1 MSENLVF
8 PRHVHSTIPDGIA
21 NEIQRQIAAGTLKDG
36 DRLPSV
42 ETLAADFGVS
52 RTSIREAL
60 RGLAALGIVTIQHGR
75 GSFVCADIA
84 KIDGYKAWIHE
95 QQYALQELCEFRAA
109 VETTAARLAAVKA
122 TDHDVASIAAALDH
136 MREAVGNIHQVVVWD
151 TEFHAAIIR
160 CSHNRLIDQAISLNT
175 DYLTQAR
182 YRMHSVPGEVE
193 HALAAH
199 AQILSAIAEKQ
210 PDAAAFAMREHLRA
224 VERDLGID
232 VP

>member
-1 MSENLVF
+1 MPENLVF
-8 PRHVHSTIPDGIA
+8 PRHVHATIPDGIA
-21 NEIQRQIAAGTLKDG
+21 LEIQRKIAAGILKDG

-42 ETLAADFGVS
+42 ETLAVDFGVS

-60 RGLAALGIVTIQHGR
+60 KGLAALGIVNIQHGR

-84 KIDGYKAWIHE
+84 RIDGYNAWIHE

-109 VETTAARLAAVKA
+109 IETTSARLAAVKA
-122 TDHDVASIAAALDH
+122 TKKDIGTIADALDQ
-136 MREAVGNIHQVVVWD
+136 MRAAVGNIHQIVVWD

-199 AQILSAIAEKQ
+199 ERILFAISERD
-210 PDAAAFAMREHLRA
+210 PDAAAFAMREHLRG
-224 VERDLGID
+224 VERDLGVD

>member
-1 MSENLVF
+1 MSESLVF

-21 NEIQRQIAAGTLKDG
+21 SEIQRQIAAGALKDG

-84 KIDGYKAWIHE
+84 KIDGYNAWIHE

-122 TDHDVASIAAALDH
+122 TDQESLPSPP
-136 MREAVGNIHQVVVWD
+136 RS
-151 TEFHAAIIR
+151 IR
-160 CSHNRLIDQAISLNT
+160 CAGPSAISIRWWSGTPNST
-175 DYLTQAR
+175 PRSSAAR
-182 YRMHSVPGEVE
+182 TTG
-193 HALAAH
+193 
-199 AQILSAIAEKQ
+199 
-210 PDAAAFAMREHLRA
+210 
-224 VERDLGID
+224 
-232 VP
+232 